1 MSVAAIKRDDIVRY
15 HEQNYVSGNLIVA
28 AAGDFQTA
36 EMEKLLT
43 ARFGALPKKSAPVV
57 SVPKP
62 TPVTGTK
69 MLLVDKPDATQ
80 TFFRFGNVGIARTD
94 PDRAAVD
101 IVNTLFGGRF
111 TSKINTALR
120 IDSGLTYGANSGFQ
134 RNRQPGAFFINSYT
148 QNSKTEKA
156 MDMAVDVLNDLHK
169 TGFTEEQLKS
179 AKEYIKGQFGP
190 RVETA
195 DQLANWISDFEIYG
209 LDAKEV
215 DDYAA
220 RIDAVTVADA
230 RRVIEKDFPQK
241 NMVWTVIGKSS
252 EIAPLMK
259 KYAATIETRS
269 ISDPGLG
276 KK

>member
-1 MSVAAIKRDDIVRY
+1 V
-15 HEQNYVSGNLIVA
+15 
-28 AAGDFQTA
+28 

-43 ARFGALPKKSAPVV
+43 ARFGGLPKKTAPAV
-57 SVPKP
+57 SIPKP
-62 TPVTGTK
+62 QPVTGTK
-69 MLLVDKPDATQ
+69 LLLVDKPDATQ
-80 TFFRFGNVGIARTD
+80 TFFRFGNVGIARND

-120 IDSGLTYGANSGFQ
+120 IDSGLTYGANSSFQ
-134 RNRQPGAFFINSYT
+134 RYRQPGAFFINSYT
-148 QNSKTEKA
+148 RNATTEKA

-195 DQLANWISDFEIYG
+195 DQLANWVSDFELYG
-209 LDAKEV
+209 LDAREV
-215 DDYAA
+215 DDYAT
-220 RIDAVTVADA
+220 RLDAVTVADA

-241 NMVWTVIGKSS
+241 NMVLAVIGKAS

-259 KYAATIETRS
+259 KYAPSVETRS